1 MLILGLDTASDAV
14 GAAVLEVGTDRVLGR
29 AVHLGPAAH
38 GEQLAPLVAAAL
50 AQAGCEPAD
59 LGAIGVGRG
68 PGPYTGLRVGL
79 VHAEVLGWVLGIPVH
94 GVVTPDAIA
103 AQAVAAGLAGPF
115 LVVTDARRREVH
127 WASYADGGQRV
138 DGPHVGPPT
147 DVPHRDTPALGAGAA
162 RYPDAFPDHREPL
175 HPDPAWVARL
185 AAAQLRAGA
194 SPEVAPL
201 YLRRPDAVAATTR
214 KRVTPA

>member
-1 MLILGLDTASDAV
+1 VLILGLDTASDAV
-14 GAAVLEVGTDRVLGR
+14 GAAVLDAGSDRVLGR
-29 AVHLGPAAH
+29 ATHVGPAAH
-38 GEQLAPLVAAAL
+38 GEQLAPLVGRAM
-50 AQAGCEPAD
+50 AQAACAPAD

-94 GVVTPDAIA
+94 GVVTADAMA
-103 AQAVAAGLAGPF
+103 AQAVAEGLVGPF

-127 WASYADGGQRV
+127 WSRYVDGTRV
-138 DGPHVGPPT
+138 DGPHVGAPA
-147 DVPHRDTPALGAGAA
+147 DVPQRALPAVGAGAA
-162 RYPDAFPDHREPL
+162 RHPEAFDDPRDPA

-185 AAAQLRAGA
+185 AAAQLREGIA
-194 SPEVAPL
+194 PEVAPL

-214 KRVTPA
+214 KRVTPS